1 MKNNKQFY
9 QGIETIVLTRQR
21 FQQRTDFRD
30 SLPAEHDSFTG
41 TVEKFPNAD
50 HLVPVQNLVG
60 KQIGMK
66 LNGYFMD
73 ILRLVVIIPPSMFQ
87 LRIGDQHQF
96 LFFYFFYGVSHNA
109 LCAFCILNIVQ
120 FIFGMYMYRKIKIR
134 FLTLYQ
140 NKAILG
146 RQR

>member
-9 QGIETIVLTRQR
+9 QGIELSFSQDSVFNNGRTFAIVSLLNTIPLRAR
-21 FQQRTDFRD
+21 WK
-30 SLPAEHDSFTG
+30 
-41 TVEKFPNAD
+41 KFPNAD

-109 LCAFCILNIVQ
+109 LCAFLHSQYSSVH
-120 FIFGMYMYRKIKIR
+120 IR
-134 FLTLYQ
+134 DVYV
-140 NKAILG
+140 
-146 RQR
+146 

>member
-9 QGIETIVLTRQR
+9 QGIETIVLARQR
-21 FQQRTDFRD
+21 FQQRTDFCD

-73 ILRLVVIIPPSMFQ
+73 ILRLVVIILQACS
-87 LRIGDQHQF
+87 
-96 LFFYFFYGVSHNA
+96 N
-109 LCAFCILNIVQ
+109 
-120 FIFGMYMYRKIKIR
+120 
-134 FLTLYQ
+134 
-140 NKAILG
+140 
-146 RQR
+146 

>member
-9 QGIETIVLTRQR
+9 QGIETIVLARQR

-73 ILRLVVIIPPSMFQ
+73 ILRLVVIMAHPINQGENS
-87 LRIGDQHQF
+87 L
-96 LFFYFFYGVSHNA
+96 
-109 LCAFCILNIVQ
+109 IL
-120 FIFGMYMYRKIKIR
+120 
-134 FLTLYQ
+134 
-140 NKAILG
+140 
-146 RQR
+146 